1 MIITL
6 IHSQK
11 NMIITHHYHRHHH
24 YHHFHCQSIQL
35 FLSLRVGY
43 AKIWV
48 DIYIFAKDLF
58 MFLKSS
64 TALFVCLFVCCV
76 CLFVVFTHFHSTGEE
91 NRYIFVAHHH
101 DLKSSCCLF
110 QEKFQNYKS
119 NKIQALKVGV
129 QYVVTKARKRSHCPN
144 TRKQNI
150 SKVQIRKTKQ
160 CWHWRL
166 WKRKIGLVRCGNQS
180 KSRESLSYHKKTK
193 H

>member
-43 AKIWV
+43 AKIWA

-64 TALFVCLFVCCV
+64 TALF
-76 CLFVVFTHFHSTGEE
+76 FVV
-91 NRYIFVAHHH
+91 VAFAY
-101 DLKSSCCLF
+101 LLCSLTF
-110 QEKFQNYKS
+110 IAQEKKTGTFLWRIIMTWKAPVVYSRKNFRITNPTKS
-119 NKIQALKVGV
+119 
-129 QYVVTKARKRSHCPN
+129 RR
-144 TRKQNI
+144 
-150 SKVQIRKTKQ
+150 
-160 CWHWRL
+160 WRL
-166 WKRKIGLVRCGNQS
+166 VCNMWSPKQEKEATVQTPESKTFQRCKLGKQSNVGIGGYERGRLAW
-180 KSRESLSYHKKTK
+180 
-193 H
+193 

>member
-11 NMIITHHYHRHHH
+11 IWSSPTIIIVITIIII
-24 YHHFHCQSIQL
+24 FTVKVFNSS
-35 FLSLRVGY
+35 FLWELVMQKY
-43 AKIWV
+43 EQIF
-48 DIYIFAKDLF
+48 IFAKDLF

-110 QEKFQNYKS
+110 QEKFENYKS

>member
-1 MIITL
+1 
-6 IHSQK
+6 
-11 NMIITHHYHRHHH
+11 
-24 YHHFHCQSIQL
+24 
-35 FLSLRVGY
+35 
-43 AKIWV
+43 
-48 DIYIFAKDLF
+48 

-76 CLFVVFTHFHSTGEE
+76 CLFFVFTHFHSTGEE

-193 H
+193 HEVQTRKTKKCGPEGGSLVRKMWSAELIKQETKTRKTVENYKTKAIQTL